1 MKLLLD
7 SNIFIEAKNRYYA
20 FDICPGFWE
29 WIDNRCGTEV
39 GTIVNVRDELIDG
52 RDELAE
58 WARERRD
65 ADWFLPVDD
74 EPTLENFAAVVQ
86 AVVDGGY
93 KDAAVEK
100 FLAKADPWL
109 IAKAMTVGA
118 TIITHEVIEPYSK
131 RRVPIP
137 NVCQVFNV
145 PCVNTFDALRKF
157 STIFKLG

>member
-1 MKLLLD
+1 MLLLD

-29 WIDNRCGTEV
+29 WMDNVCGTDV

-52 RDELAE
+52 GDELAA
-58 WARERRD
+58 WAKDRRD
-65 ADWFLPVDD
+65 ADWFMPVDD
-74 EPTLENFAAVVQ
+74 EATQQNFAAVAQ

-93 KDAAVEK
+93 KDTAVDK

-137 NVCQVFNV
+137 NVCDTFGV